1 LTARVVDSDGAAAFT
16 VAAVNPETQ
25 SGRMVAALRRH
36 AVWIIALLAVVAS
49 ISGIRNGFALDDVHI
64 IVENG
69 RVHSLVHA
77 WQLFGQTYWPPVEGA
92 SLYRPLTMLLFAT
105 EWVIGNGSPLPFHVM
120 NIVLY
125 AGVCVA
131 LYRLLREIANGDV
144 ALIAS
149 ALFAVHPVHTEAVA
163 NVVGQA
169 ELLVAIALFLS
180 VERYIKAR
188 RSGNPGWRDIATIS
202 ALFLGGC
209 LAKEH
214 AIILP
219 GLLASSEIL
228 INRGQE
234 SLFVRIKR
242 MAPTF
247 VSLALVAIAF
257 VAVRAVVTGGFR
269 GGSNEL
275 FGYEAYYSRVLT
287 MLTIVIEWLRLFF
300 WPAQLSSDYSYPRTR
315 IATVP
320 DVDMLPGVL
329 VILGCALIAW
339 RVRRSNPVVTFAF
352 VWIAVTLAIPSN
364 LLIVTGFVLA
374 ERTLFLASAGVTLM
388 VAVGVVQLWNSVEG
402 GSPVVRRGTVAA
414 LGLLLVCG
422 TWRSATRS
430 PVWRDNETLFHQ
442 TVEDVPFSSRAHWML
457 AEYLLDEGRPRE
469 GVDDMMIAI
478 RLARKDNG
486 VIVAFGADLLQSADM
501 CGRATPL
508 YKRAMGLKPKD
519 EQLRTNASLCLIKLG
534 RVGEARSIAR
544 AGLSKGSA
552 TPKLDWVISF
562 ADSLE
567 LAHRQTKVTKAGL

>member
-1 LTARVVDSDGAAAFT
+1 MLFHNDRLIG
-16 VAAVNPETQ
+16 
-25 SGRMVAALRRH
+25 GLRRH
-36 AVWIIALLAVVAS
+36 AVWIVALLAVVAS
-49 ISGIRNGFALDDVHI
+49 ISGIKNGFALDDLHI
-64 IVENG
+64 IVEND
-69 RVHSLVHA
+69 RAHSLVHA
-77 WQLFGQTYWPPVEGA
+77 WRLFGQTYWPPVEGA

-105 EWVIGNGSPLPFHVM
+105 EWVIGKGSPLPFHAV
-120 NIVLY
+120 NILLY
-125 AGVCVA
+125 AGICAA
-131 LYRLLREIANGDV
+131 LYRLLREITDGDV
-144 ALIAS
+144 AIIAS

-188 RSGNPGWRDIATIS
+188 RSGNPGWRDVATIS

-219 GLLASSEIL
+219 GLLVISEVL

-234 SLFVRIKR
+234 TLSVRAKR

-247 VSLALVAIAF
+247 VALALVAISF
-257 VAVRAVVTGGFR
+257 VTVRAVVTGGFR

-275 FGYEAYYSRVLT
+275 FGNEAYYSRVLT

-300 WPAQLSSDYSYPRTR
+300 WPAQLSSDYSFPRTR

-329 VILGCALIAW
+329 VIIGCAVIAW
-339 RVRRSNPVVTFAF
+339 RVRRTNPVVTFAF
-352 VWIAVTLAIPSN
+352 LWIAVTLAIPSN

-388 VAVGVVQLWNSVEG
+388 VAVGVVQLWNSPQSGSRALHEG
-402 GSPVVRRGTVAA
+402 IVAA
-414 LGLLLVCG
+414 VALLLVCG
-422 TWRSATRS
+422 IWRSSTRS

-478 RLARKDNG
+478 VLARKDNG
-486 VIVAFGADLLQSADM
+486 VILAFGADLLQSADM
-501 CGRATPL
+501 CGRAIPL
-508 YKRAMGLKPKD
+508 YKRAMALKPKD
-519 EQLRTNASLCLIKLG
+519 EQLRTNASLCLINLG

-544 AGLSKGSA
+544 AGLKKGSA

-567 LAHRQTKVTKAGL
+567 LARRPAKVETAAR